1 MSAARGAVGATAETS
16 TTPLLEI
23 DGVSVAYDG
32 MRALHEVSLRADA
45 GAIVALV
52 GANGAGKTSLLRA
65 ISGLVRA
72 ERGTIRFGGRDITRT
87 PAHRIVRSG
96 IAHVPEGRR
105 VFASATVRDNLLLGA
120 YVDRDPSHRQSRLEA
135 AFTAFPILR
144 ERLEQRA
151 STLSGGEQQMLA
163 IARGTMS
170 GPLLLMLDEP
180 SLGIAPKLIPQIYAG
195 VRAIAANGT
204 AVLLVEQNVREAL
217 AVADTAYVLQTGR
230 VVLHGAANDLIGD
243 PLVQEAFLGI
253 GAA

>member
-1 MSAARGAVGATAETS
+1 VNGSAALLAVDDLAVT
-16 TTPLLEI
+16 
-23 DGVSVAYDG
+23 YDG
-32 MRALHEVSLRADA
+32 MRALSGVSLRAA
-45 GAIVALV
+45 PGAIVALV

-72 ERGTIRFGGRDITRT
+72 TSGSIRFADEDITRLA
-87 PAHRIVRSG
+87 AHRIVQRG

-120 YVDRDPSHRQSRLEA
+120 FVDRSAAHRAQRLES

-144 ERLEQRA
+144 ERLDQRA

-170 GPLLLMLDEP
+170 GPRLLMLDEP
-180 SLGIAPKLIPQIYAG
+180 SLGIAPILIPHIYAG
-195 VRAIAANGT
+195 IRSVAAGGT
-204 AVLLVEQNVREAL
+204 TVLLVEQNVREAL
-217 AVADTAYVLQTGR
+217 RIADTAYVLQTGR
-230 VVLHGAANDLIGD
+230 VVLEGAAADLIGD
-243 PLVQEAFLGI
+243 PLVQEAFLGL

>member
-1 MSAARGAVGATAETS
+1 VSASAAAATPS
-16 TTPLLEI
+16 LLQI
-23 DGVSVAYDG
+23 DGLAVAYDG
-32 MRALHEVSLRADA
+32 MRALHGVSLSAEA
-45 GAIVALV
+45 GSIVALV

-72 ERGTIRFGGRDITRT
+72 ERGTIRFTGEEITRM
-87 PAHRIVRSG
+87 PAHRIVRRG

-120 YVDRDPSHRQSRLEA
+120 YVDRDAAHRAARLEA
-135 AFTAFPILR
+135 AFAAFPILR
-144 ERLEQRA
+144 ERLDQRA

-170 GPLLLMLDEP
+170 GPRLLMLDEP

-195 VRAIAANGT
+195 IKAIAAAGT
-204 AVLLVEQNVREAL
+204 TVLLVEQNVREAL
-217 AVADTAYVLQTGR
+217 RAADTAYVLQTGR
-230 VVLHGAANDLIGD
+230 VVLHGAACDLIGD

>member
-1 MSAARGAVGATAETS
+1 VSDDDA
-16 TTPLLEI
+16 LLAL
-23 DGVSVAYDG
+23 DDVSVAYDG
-32 MRALHEVSLRADA
+32 MRALTGVSLRAAA

-65 ISGLVRA
+65 VSGLVRTSG
-72 ERGTIRFGGRDITRT
+72 GTIRFAGDDITRV
-87 PAHRIVRSG
+87 PAHRIVQRG

-120 YVDRDPSHRQSRLEA
+120 FVDRNAAHRAERLDA
-135 AFTAFPILR
+135 AFAAFPILR
-144 ERLEQRA
+144 DRLDQRA

-170 GPLLLMLDEP
+170 GPRLLMLDEP
-180 SLGIAPKLIPQIYAG
+180 SLGIAPLLIPHIYAG
-195 VRAIAANGT
+195 IRSVAARGT

-217 AVADTAYVLQTGR
+217 RAADTAYVLQTGR
-230 VVLHGAANDLIGD
+230 VVLHGAAADLIGD
-243 PLVQEAFLGI
+243 PLVQEAFLGL

>member
-1 MSAARGAVGATAETS
+1 MTEAAASTEPAGA
-16 TTPLLEI
+16 PLLA
-23 DGVSVAYDG
+23 VANLSVAYDG
-32 MRALHEVSLRADA
+32 MRALQDVSLTANA
-45 GAIVALV
+45 GTIVALV

-72 ERGTIRFGGRDITRT
+72 EGGSIRFAGADVTRT
-87 PAHRIVRSG
+87 PAHRIVRLG

-120 YVDRDPSHRQSRLEA
+120 FVDRDPAHRTARLEA
-135 AFTAFPILR
+135 AFSAFPILR
-144 ERLEQRA
+144 ERLDQRA

-170 GPLLLMLDEP
+170 GPRLLMLDEP

-195 VRAIAANGT
+195 IKAIAARGT
-204 AVLLVEQNVREAL
+204 TVLLVEQNVREAL
-217 AVADTAYVLQTGR
+217 RVADTGYVLQTGR
-230 VVLHGAANDLIGD
+230 VVLNGPAAALIGD

-253 GAA
+253 GAP

>member
-1 MSAARGAVGATAETS
+1 MSAV
-16 TTPLLEI
+16 LQI
-23 DGVSVAYDG
+23 DGLAVSYDG
-32 MRALHEVSLRADA
+32 MRALDGVTLQAEP
-45 GAIVALV
+45 GTIVALV
-52 GANGAGKTSLLRA
+52 GANGAGKSSLLRA

-72 ERGTIRFGGRDITRT
+72 ERGSIHFDGVDITRE
-87 PAHRIVRSG
+87 PAHRIVRRG

-120 YVDRDPSHRQSRLEA
+120 YVDRDAARRQRRLDA
-135 AFTAFPILR
+135 AFTAFPVLR

-170 GPLLLMLDEP
+170 GPRLLMLDEP

-195 VRAIAANGT
+195 IASIAAGGT
-204 AVLLVEQNVREAL
+204 TVLLVEQNVREAL
-217 AVADTAYVLQTGR
+217 RAANTAYVLQTGR
-230 VVLHGAANDLIGD
+230 VVLHGAASALIGD

-253 GAA
+253 SAA

>member
-1 MSAARGAVGATAETS
+1 MSAAAGPAGATVETR
-16 TTPLLEI
+16 TAPLLEI
-23 DGVSVAYDG
+23 EGLAVGYDG

-45 GAIVALV
+45 GTIVALV

-72 ERGTIRFGGRDITRT
+72 ERGTIRFDGQDITRT
-87 PAHRIVRSG
+87 PAHRIVRRG

-105 VFASATVRDNLLLGA
+105 VFASATVHDNLFLGA
-120 YVDRDPSHRQSRLEA
+120 YVDPDPSHRQSRLEA
-135 AFTAFPILR
+135 AFAAFPILR
-144 ERLEQRA
+144 ERLGQRA

-170 GPLLLMLDEP
+170 GPRLLMLDEP

-195 VRAIAANGT
+195 IVAIARTGT

-217 AVADTAYVLQTGR
+217 RAADFGYVLQTGR
-230 VVLHGAANDLIGD
+230 VVLHGPAGALIGD

-253 GAA
+253 SAT

>member
-1 MSAARGAVGATAETS
+1 MS
-16 TTPLLEI
+16 LLEI
-23 DGVSVAYDG
+23 DELAVAYDG
-32 MRALHEVSLRADA
+32 MRALQDVSLRAEA
-45 GAIVALV
+45 GSVVALV
-52 GANGAGKTSLLRA
+52 GANGAGKSSLLRA
-65 ISGLVRA
+65 ISGLVRVQHGA
-72 ERGTIRFGGRDITRT
+72 IRFDGADLTRV
-87 PAHRIVRSG
+87 PAHAIVQRG

-120 YVDRDPSHRQSRLEA
+120 YVDRSTTHREDRLDA
-135 AFTAFPILR
+135 AFAAFPILR

-170 GPLLLMLDEP
+170 GPRLLMLDEP
-180 SLGIAPKLIPQIYAG
+180 SLGIAPILIPQIYAG
-195 VRAIAANGT
+195 IAAIAARGT

-217 AVADTAYVLQTGR
+217 RAADVAYVLQTGR
-230 VVLHGAANDLIGD
+230 VVLHGPARDLIGD

>member
-1 MSAARGAVGATAETS
+1 MSGDDA
-16 TTPLLEI
+16 LLVL
-23 DGVSVAYDG
+23 DDVSVAYDG
-32 MRALHEVSLRADA
+32 MRALAGVSLRAAA

-65 ISGLVRA
+65 VSGLIRTSS
-72 ERGTIRFGGRDITRT
+72 GTIRFAGDDITRLA
-87 PAHRIVRSG
+87 AHRIVQRG

-120 YVDRDPSHRQSRLEA
+120 FVDRSAAHRAERLEA

-144 ERLEQRA
+144 DRLDQRA

-170 GPLLLMLDEP
+170 GPRLLMLDEP
-180 SLGIAPKLIPQIYAG
+180 SLGIAPLLIPHIYAG
-195 VRAIAANGT
+195 IRSVAARGT
-204 AVLLVEQNVREAL
+204 TVLLVEQNVREAL
-217 AVADTAYVLQTGR
+217 RAADTAYVLQTGR
-230 VVLHGAANDLIGD
+230 VVLHGAAADLIGD
-243 PLVQEAFLGI
+243 PLVQEAFLGL

>member
-1 MSAARGAVGATAETS
+1 MTVAAAITEPAGA
-16 TTPLLEI
+16 PLLA
-23 DGVSVAYDG
+23 VANLSVAYDG
-32 MRALHEVSLRADA
+32 MRALQDVSISANA
-45 GAIVALV
+45 GTIVTLV

-72 ERGTIRFGGRDITRT
+72 ERGTIHFADVDITRT
-87 PAHRIVRSG
+87 PAHRIVRLG

-120 YVDRDPSHRQSRLEA
+120 FVDRDPAHRAACLEA
-135 AFTAFPILR
+135 AFSAFPILR
-144 ERLEQRA
+144 ERLDQRA

-170 GPLLLMLDEP
+170 GPRLLMLDEP

-195 VRAIAANGT
+195 IKAIAARGT
-204 AVLLVEQNVREAL
+204 TVLLVEQNVREAL
-217 AVADTAYVLQTGR
+217 RVADTGYVLQTGR
-230 VVLHGAANDLIGD
+230 VVLHGPAADLIGD

>member
-1 MSAARGAVGATAETS
+1 MSAPGATA
-16 TTPLLEI
+16 PLLQI
-23 DGVSVAYDG
+23 DDLAVAYDG
-32 MRALHEVSLRADA
+32 MRALSGVSLLADP
-45 GAIVALV
+45 GTIVALV

-72 ERGTIRFGGRDITRT
+72 ERGTIRFDGDDVTRLA
-87 PAHRIVRSG
+87 PHRIVRRG

-120 YVDRDPSHRQSRLEA
+120 FIDRDAARRSARLDA
-135 AFTAFPILR
+135 AFAAFPILR

-170 GPLLLMLDEP
+170 GPRLLMLDEP

-195 VRAIAANGT
+195 VRAIAATGT
-204 AVLLVEQNVREAL
+204 TVLLVEQNVREAL
-217 AVADTAYVLQTGR
+217 AVANTAYVLQTGR
-230 VVLHGAANDLIGD
+230 VVLSGPAHDLIED

-253 GAA
+253 SAA

>member
-1 MSAARGAVGATAETS
+1 MSV
-16 TTPLLEI
+16 LLEI
-23 DGVSVAYDG
+23 DGLVVAYDG
-32 MRALHEVSLRADA
+32 MRALQDISLRAEA
-45 GAIVALV
+45 GTIVALI
-52 GANGAGKTSLLRA
+52 GANGAGKTSILRA

-72 ERGTIRFGGRDITRT
+72 QSGTIRFDGDDITRT
-87 PAHRIVRSG
+87 PAHRIVRRG

-120 YVDRDPSHRQSRLEA
+120 YVDRDSAHRSERLEA

-170 GPLLLMLDEP
+170 GPRLLMLDEP
-180 SLGIAPKLIPQIYAG
+180 SLGIAPLLIPQIYAG
-195 VRAIAANGT
+195 IRGVATGGT
-204 AVLLVEQNVREAL
+204 TVLLVEQNVRAAL
-217 AVADTAYVLQTGR
+217 SAADTAYVLQTGR
-230 VVLHGAANDLIGD
+230 IVLSGAAEDLIGD

-253 GAA
+253 SAA